1 MITETI
7 TSSLKKALED
17 LEVSDLPSEIN
28 LEQPANK
35 DHGDWS
41 SNIALATAK
50 NAGWSPRDL
59 ASEIAELINSDLP
72 NGVENVTIAG
82 PGFINFALSPQWLH
96 DVLQTVLDQGTEEFG
111 KVDIVA
117 DGDGDTAVW
126 SVEDG
131 GRGAGANAELLA
143 LAQGGVD
150 LVVVAC
156 DLALR
161 ID

>member
-59 ASEIAELINSDLP
+59 AS
-72 NGVENVTIAG
+72 
-82 PGFINFALSPQWLH
+82 
-96 DVLQTVLDQGTEEFG
+96 
-111 KVDIVA
+111 
-117 DGDGDTAVW
+117 
-126 SVEDG
+126 
-131 GRGAGANAELLA
+131 
-143 LAQGGVD
+143 
-150 LVVVAC
+150 
-156 DLALR
+156 
-161 ID
+161 